1 MQTLLLFIVNVAV
14 SHMLKADLND
24 AEDSTGLSSTSP
36 LKRHNP
42 CMLSH
47 ENLEQHTKFD
57 YPQDQT
63 PNLPDKLHITIAEGV
78 GTSRSIS
85 TDSSHDPEL
94 ETPVLVHI
102 PFPDSIV
109 TDSERPPHVRFR
121 PRVRIS
127 SGFSRHRHQHF
138 PSRQDDLISISPDST
153 LSSSPSSS
161 ISVPLRSCSDGEAN
175 KSAWGPLGQRM
186 SLLAHKHRRQTKRQR
201 RNQHDA
207 QANPSD
213 HTPLMRSPPP
223 TAYVEGEDVYEEM
236 EDSNRETRSSREV
249 DAMFGTWP
257 ERLTNIHWWWWHLA
271 SVVQC
276 RCLDEYDTE

>member
-1 MQTLLLFIVNVAV
+1 
-14 SHMLKADLND
+14 
-24 AEDSTGLSSTSP
+24 
-36 LKRHNP
+36 
-42 CMLSH
+42 MLSH

-175 KSAWGPLGQRM
+175 KSRDNGEISM
-186 SLLAHKHRRQTKRQR
+186 MRR
-201 RNQHDA
+201 
-207 QANPSD
+207 PI
-213 HTPLMRSPPP
+213 P
-223 TAYVEGEDVYEEM
+223 VI
-236 EDSNRETRSSREV
+236 
-249 DAMFGTWP
+249 
-257 ERLTNIHWWWWHLA
+257 IHP
-271 SVVQC
+271 
-276 RCLDEYDTE
+276 